1 MKWLGSY
8 DRLGLKTE
16 DQVFEHLLGTLS
28 DAIRTWDYFVN
39 WDKVYKNVAELEV
52 HLNIWNY
59 LIGKDNFEE
68 EFRTLVRK
76 YPEIVTAIPSMV
88 VRDGRNSQAF
98 KVIEDGT
105 IDQFDF
111 GSAAE
116 TDAEVEN
123 ALKFVN
129 ASGLVRLFADGGIK
143 NFVDYLV
150 GVEAG
155 VDSNGRKNRSGS
167 GMESILEGKIASIC
181 DRRGW
186 KYMDQ
191 ATPEVIKNSWGIDFK
206 TGLSSRRFDFAVLA
220 DGQVSVIEVNIYNG
234 GGSKLKATA
243 GEFTTLYQSLK
254 TTPVKLIWVTDGKGW
269 VSTARPF
276 RDAVDKV
283 DFVLNLG
290 MIDSGCLEEAI
301 TLR

>member
-1 MKWLGSY
+1 MKWLSSY

-16 DQVFEHLLGTLS
+16 DHVFEHLLGTLS

-39 WDKVYKNVAELEV
+39 WDKVYKNVADLEV

-59 LIGKDNFEE
+59 LIGKENFDE

-88 VRDGRNSQAF
+88 VRDGQNSQAF
-98 KVIEDGT
+98 KVIQGET

-111 GSAAE
+111 SASAK
-116 TDAEVEN
+116 TDAEVER
-123 ALKFVN
+123 ALNFVK
-129 ASGLVRLFADGGIK
+129 ASGLGRLFGDGGIK

-167 GMESILEGKIASIC
+167 GMETILEEKIASLC

-186 KYMDQ
+186 KYIDQ
-191 ATPEVIKNSWGIDFK
+191 ASPEAIKHSWGIDFR

-243 GEFTTLYQSLK
+243 GEFTTLHQSLD
-254 TTPVKLIWVTDGKGW
+254 TTPAKLIWVTDGKGW
-269 VSTARPF
+269 TTTSRPL
-276 RDAVDKV
+276 RDAFDKV
-283 DFVLNLG
+283 DFVLNLAL
-290 MIDSGCLEEAI
+290 IDAGCLEEAI
-301 TLR
+301 TTR